1 MQIGKSVYY
10 PKPRDGSFYMLHF
23 TLFRALKR
31 RSRYWIVAVV
41 VVSLFALST
50 SLLTPSDA
58 SSPADTTENYAANR
72 AKLISYVLRNQLAR
86 HHYSHK
92 SFDDELSRAAY
103 NLFLK
108 QLDAQ
113 KRFLLQADIDQ
124 LQPYALLID
133 NEINQGVIELPAIA
147 ARIMDQRVR
156 QVQELVHA
164 LLKEEIDF
172 TKNEMIET
180 DNAKLSYCRDLPE
193 LRERWRKIIKYQ
205 LLGRYMNLLEDQK
218 KLESGGK
225 KIDKELMADARLKV
239 GKSLDQF
246 FSRMLEQKEQD
257 RFDSYFSAITEAFDP
272 HTSYLPPTQKEDF
285 DISMRGSLEGIGAT
299 LREEDGYIKVT
310 QIIPGSAAWRQGDLQ
325 AEDIILKVAEGRA
338 EPVDIT
344 DMRLRDAVSLIR
356 GKKGTEVRLTARK
369 PDGSKIVIPIVR
381 DVVQIDETFAR
392 GTTIKDEKSGK
403 VYGYIRI
410 PSFYRDF
417 QESDNG
423 GRNVTDDVR
432 AEIARLKDSNIDG
445 LILDVRNNGGGA
457 LSDAVSIAGLFI
469 HPGPVVQVRSSNGK
483 TQVLDD
489 DTKVVYSGPLAILVN
504 EFSASASEIL
514 AGALQDYRRAIVI
527 GSAHTHGKGTVQA
540 MLDLDRDFNLRNMD
554 QFLPL
559 GALKVT
565 IQKFYRVSG
574 GSTQYRGIVP
584 DIILP
589 DRLQYLKSGERYLDH
604 SLPWDTIEATSYRP
618 WPQALPDLEWL
629 QSRSQQRIKID
640 PEWQAINKDAARA
653 KERSEK
659 TLTSLQFSEL
669 HRDWLEEKKLAEAQ
683 RAESGMPKHGEKGGK
698 REPLLTDS
706 DKLKQLAKD
715 TEKDPVAKEA
725 MAVLTDITTH
735 PTAATQKAIKL
746 IN

>member
-1 MQIGKSVYY
+1 M
-10 PKPRDGSFYMLHF
+10 
-23 TLFRALKR
+23 
-31 RSRYWIVAVV
+31 VV
-41 VVSLFALST
+41 VVFVSFVALST
-50 SLLTPSDA
+50 SLLTTSDA
-58 SSPADTTENYAANR
+58 FSPSTTTDNFAADR

-92 SFDDELSRAAY
+92 AIDDELSRAAY

-113 KRFLLQADIDQ
+113 KRFLLQADID
-124 LQPYALLID
+124 LLNPYSLRID

-147 ARIMDQRVR
+147 AKIMDQRVL
-156 QVQELVHA
+156 QVRDLVHA

-172 TKNEMIET
+172 SKNEKIET
-180 DNAKLSYCRDLPE
+180 ANEKLIYCRDLAE
-193 LRERWRKIIKYQ
+193 LRERWRKTIKYQ
-205 LLGRYMNLLEDQK
+205 LLGRYLNLLEEQK
-218 KLESGGK
+218 KIENTSH
-225 KIDKELMADARLKV
+225 KIDEAIMADARVKV

-246 FSRMLEQKEQD
+246 FTRMLEQKEQD
-257 RFDSYFSAITEAFDP
+257 RFDSYFTAITEAFDP
-272 HTSYLPPTQKEDF
+272 HTNYMPPTQKEDF

-310 QIIPGSAAWRQGDLQ
+310 QIIPGSAAWRQGQLQ
-325 AEDIILKVAEGRA
+325 AEDIILKVAEGKA

-356 GKKGTEVRLTARK
+356 GKKGTEVRLTAKK
-369 PDGSKIVIPIVR
+369 PDGSKVVIPILR
-381 DVVQIDETFAR
+381 DVVQIDETFTR
-392 GTTIKDEKSGK
+392 GTTIKNEKSGK
-403 VYGYIRI
+403 IYGYIRI

-417 QESDNG
+417 QENGNG

-432 AEIARLKDSNIDG
+432 AEIAKLTSANIDG

-457 LSDAVSIAGLFI
+457 LSDAVSIAGLFFSD
-469 HPGPVVQVRSSNGK
+469 GPVVQVRSSNGK

-489 DTKVVYSGPLAILVN
+489 DDKKVVYSGPLAVLVN

-527 GSAHTHGKGTVQA
+527 GSSHTHGKGTVQA
-540 MLDLDRDFNLRNMD
+540 MLDLDRDFNLRNME

-565 IQKFYRVSG
+565 IQKFYRISG
-574 GSTQYRGIVP
+574 GSTQYRGVVP

-589 DRLQYLKSGERYLDH
+589 DRLQHLKSGEQYLDN
-604 SLPWDTIEATSYRP
+604 SLPWDTIEATQFRP
-618 WPQALPDLEWL
+618 WPQPFPELSWL
-629 QSRSQQRIKID
+629 QNRSQQRIKSD
-640 PEWQAINKDAARA
+640 PAWQVINRDAARA

-659 TLTSLQFSEL
+659 TLVPLQFSEL
-669 HRDWLEEKKLAEAQ
+669 RRDWLEENKLAEAQ
-683 RAESGMPKHGEKGGK
+683 RAESGMPNHDEKGSK
-698 REPLLTDS
+698 REPLLTEV

-725 MAVLTDITTH
+725 MAVLTDITTS
-735 PTAATQKAIKL
+735 PTAATKKAIKL

>member
-1 MQIGKSVYY
+1 
-10 PKPRDGSFYMLHF
+10 MLYT
-23 TLFRALKR
+23 TLLRRLGL

-41 VVSLFALST
+41 FISLFALST

-58 SSPADTTENYAANR
+58 SSPTETTENYAANR

-86 HHYSHK
+86 HHYTHK
-92 SFDDELSRAAY
+92 AIDDELSRTAY
-103 NLFLK
+103 SLFLK

-124 LQPYALLID
+124 LKPYSLQID

-147 ARIMDQRVR
+147 ARIMDQRVL
-156 QVQELVHA
+156 QVQNLVHA

-172 TKNEMIET
+172 SKNEKIET
-180 DNAKLSYCRDLPE
+180 DNEKLSYCRDLPE

-205 LLGRYMNLLEDQK
+205 LLGRYLNLLEDQK
-218 KLESGGK
+218 KIESTSN
-225 KIDKELMADARLKV
+225 KIDKELMADAKSKV

-246 FSRMLEQKEQD
+246 FARMLEQKEQD
-257 RFDSYFSAITEAFDP
+257 RFDSYFTAITEAFDP
-272 HTSYLPPTQKEDF
+272 HTNYMPPTQKEDF

-310 QIIPGSAAWRQGDLQ
+310 QIIPGSAAWRQGELQ
-325 AEDIILKVAEGRA
+325 AEDVILKVAEGTA
-338 EPVDIT
+338 EAVDIT

-369 PDGSKIVIPIVR
+369 ADGSKIVIPIIR

-392 GTTIKDEKSGK
+392 GTTITDEKSGK
-403 VYGYIRI
+403 TYGYIRI

-417 QESDNG
+417 QESGNG

-432 AEIARLKDSNIDG
+432 AEIAKLKKANIDG

-457 LSDAVSIAGLFI
+457 LTDAVSIAGLFI
-469 HPGPVVQVRSSNGK
+469 SDGPVVQVRSSNGK

-489 DTKVVYSGPLAILVN
+489 DDSKVVYSGPLAVLVN

-565 IQKFYRVSG
+565 IQKFYRISG
-574 GSTQYRGIVP
+574 GSTQYRGVVP

-589 DRLQYLKSGERYLDH
+589 DRLQYLKSGEQYLDN
-604 SLPWDTIEATSYRP
+604 SLPWDTIAATDYRP
-618 WPQALPDLEWL
+618 WSQPFPELGWL
-629 QSRSQQRIKID
+629 QSRSQQRIKGD
-640 PEWQAINKDAARA
+640 PAWQTINKDAARA

-659 TLTSLQFSEL
+659 TLVPLQYSEL
-669 HRDWLEEKKLAEAQ
+669 RRDWLEENKLAEAQ
-683 RAESGMPKHGEKGGK
+683 RAESGMPKHGEKGNK
-698 REPLLTDS
+698 REPLLTEV
-706 DKLKQLAKD
+706 DKIKQLGKE

-725 MAVLTDITTH
+725 MAILTDITTH
-735 PTAATQKAIKL
+735 PTAVTRKAIKL

>member
-1 MQIGKSVYY
+1 
-10 PKPRDGSFYMLHF
+10 MLYS
-23 TLFRALKR
+23 TLLRRLKL
-31 RSRYWIVAVV
+31 RSRYWIAAVV
-41 VVSLFALST
+41 FVSLFALST

-58 SSPADTTENYAANR
+58 SSPTTTTENYAANR

-92 SFDDELSRAAY
+92 AIDDELSRTAY
-103 NLFLK
+103 SLFLK

-113 KRFLLQADIDQ
+113 KRFLLQSDIDQ
-124 LQPYALLID
+124 LKPYSLQID

-147 ARIMDQRVR
+147 ARIMDQRVI
-156 QVQELVHA
+156 QVQDLVHA

-172 TKNEMIET
+172 SKNEKIET
-180 DNAKLSYCRDLPE
+180 DNEKLTYCRDLPE

-205 LLGRYMNLLEDQK
+205 LLGRYLSLLEDQK
-218 KLESGGK
+218 KIESAGS
-225 KIDKELMADARLKV
+225 KIEKEIMADAKIKV

-246 FSRMLEQKEQD
+246 FARMLEQKEQD
-257 RFDSYFSAITEAFDP
+257 RFDSYFTAITEAFDP
-272 HTSYLPPTQKEDF
+272 HTNYMPPTQKEDF

-310 QIIPGSAAWRQGDLQ
+310 QIIPGSAAWRQGELQ
-325 AEDIILKVAEGRA
+325 AEDVILKVAEGKA
-338 EPVDIT
+338 EAVDIT

-356 GKKGTEVRLTARK
+356 GKKGTEVRLTARR
-369 PDGSKIVIPIVR
+369 PDGSKIVIPIIR

-403 VYGYIRI
+403 TYGYIRI

-417 QESDNG
+417 QESGSG

-432 AEIARLKDSNIDG
+432 TEIAKLKNIDG

-469 HPGPVVQVRSSNGK
+469 SDGPVVQVRSSNGK

-489 DTKVVYSGPLAILVN
+489 DDSKVVYSGPLAVLVN

-540 MLDLDRDFNLRNMD
+540 MLDLDRDFNLRNME

-565 IQKFYRVSG
+565 IQKFYRISG
-574 GSTQYRGIVP
+574 GSTQYRGVVP

-589 DRLQYLKSGERYLDH
+589 DRLQYLKSGEQYLDN
-604 SLPWDTIEATSYRP
+604 SLPWDTIEATDYRP
-618 WPQALPDLEWL
+618 WSQPFPELDWL
-629 QSRSQQRIKID
+629 QSRSQQRIKND
-640 PEWQAINKDAARA
+640 PAWQTINKDADRA

-659 TLTSLQFSEL
+659 TLVPLQFSEL
-669 HRDWLEEKKLAEAQ
+669 RRDWLEENKLAEAQ
-683 RAESGMPKHGEKGGK
+683 RVESGMPKHGEKGSK
-698 REPLLTDS
+698 REPLLTEV

-725 MAVLTDITTH
+725 MAILTDVTTH
-735 PTAATQKAIKL
+735 PTAVTQKAIKL

>member
-1 MQIGKSVYY
+1 
-10 PKPRDGSFYMLHF
+10 MLYT
-23 TLFRALKR
+23 TLHRRLGL

-41 VVSLFALST
+41 FVSLFALST

-58 SSPADTTENYAANR
+58 SSPAETTENYAANR

-92 SFDDELSRAAY
+92 AIDDELSRTAY
-103 NLFLK
+103 SLFLK

-124 LQPYALLID
+124 LKPYSLQID

-147 ARIMDQRVR
+147 ARIMDQRVL
-156 QVQELVHA
+156 QVQDLVHA

-172 TKNEMIET
+172 SKNEKIET
-180 DNAKLSYCRDLPE
+180 DNEKLTYCRDLPE

-205 LLGRYMNLLEDQK
+205 LLGRYLNLLEDQK
-218 KLESGGK
+218 KIESSSN
-225 KIDKELMADARLKV
+225 KIDKELMADAKIKV

-246 FSRMLEQKEQD
+246 FARMLEQKEQD
-257 RFDSYFSAITEAFDP
+257 RFDSYFTAITEAFDP
-272 HTSYLPPTQKEDF
+272 HTNYMPPTQKEDF

-310 QIIPGSAAWRQGDLQ
+310 QIIPGSAAWRQGELQ
-325 AEDIILKVAEGRA
+325 SEDVILKVAEGKA
-338 EPVDIT
+338 EAVDIT

-356 GKKGTEVRLTARK
+356 GKKGTEVRLTAKK
-369 PDGSKIVIPIVR
+369 PDGSKVVIPIIR

-403 VYGYIRI
+403 TYGYIRI

-417 QESDNG
+417 QESGNG

-432 AEIARLKDSNIDG
+432 TEIAKLKNSNIDG

-469 HPGPVVQVRSSNGK
+469 SDGPVVQVRSSNGK

-489 DTKVVYSGPLAILVN
+489 DDSKVVYSGPLAVLVN

-540 MLDLDRDFNLRNMD
+540 MLDLDRDFNLRNME

-565 IQKFYRVSG
+565 IQKFYRISG
-574 GSTQYRGIVP
+574 GSTQYRGVVP

-589 DRLQYLKSGERYLDH
+589 DRLQYLKSGEQFLDN
-604 SLPWDTIEATSYRP
+604 SLPWDTIEATDYRP
-618 WPQALPDLEWL
+618 WSQPFPELGWL
-629 QSRSQQRIKID
+629 QSRSQQRIKGD
-640 PEWQAINKDAARA
+640 PAWQTINKDAARA

-659 TLTSLQFSEL
+659 TLVPLQFSEL
-669 HRDWLEEKKLAEAQ
+669 RRDWLEENKLAEAQ
-683 RAESGMPKHGEKGGK
+683 RAESGMPKHGEKGSK
-698 REPLLTDS
+698 REPLLTEV
-706 DKLKQLAKD
+706 DKIKQLGKE

-725 MAVLTDITTH
+725 MAILTDITTH
-735 PTAATQKAIKL
+735 PTAVTRKAIKL

>member
-1 MQIGKSVYY
+1 
-10 PKPRDGSFYMLHF
+10 MLHSSLLRRL
-23 TLFRALKR
+23 TL
-31 RSRYWIVAVV
+31 RSRRWMVV
-41 VVSLFALST
+41 VVFVSLVALST
-50 SLLTPSDA
+50 SLLTTSDA
-58 SSPADTTENYAANR
+58 FSPATTTDNFAADR

-92 SFDDELSRAAY
+92 AIDDELSRAAY

-124 LQPYALLID
+124 LNPYSLRID
-133 NEINQGVIELPAIA
+133 NEINEGVIELPAIA
-147 ARIMDQRVR
+147 AKIMDQRVL
-156 QVQELVHA
+156 QVRDLVHA

-172 TKNEMIET
+172 SRNEKIET
-180 DNAKLSYCRDLPE
+180 ANDKITYCRDLAE
-193 LRERWRKIIKYQ
+193 LRERWRKTVKYQ
-205 LLGRYMNLLEDQK
+205 LLGRYLNLLEDQK
-218 KLESGGK
+218 KIENTSN
-225 KIDKELMADARLKV
+225 KIDKALMADANAKV

-246 FSRMLEQKEQD
+246 FTRMLEQKEQD
-257 RFDSYFSAITEAFDP
+257 RFDSYFTAITEAFDP
-272 HTSYLPPTQKEDF
+272 HTNYMPPTQKEDF

-310 QIIPGSAAWRQGDLQ
+310 QIIPGSAAWRQGQLQ
-325 AEDIILKVAEGRA
+325 AEDIILKVAEGKA

-356 GKKGTEVRLTARK
+356 GKKGTEVRLTAKK
-369 PDGSKIVIPIVR
+369 PDGSKVVIPILR
-381 DVVQIDETFAR
+381 DVVQIDETFTR
-392 GTTIKDEKSGK
+392 GTTIKNEKSGK
-403 VYGYIRI
+403 IYGYIRI

-417 QESDNG
+417 QESGNG

-432 AEIARLKDSNIDG
+432 AEIAKLTSANIDG

-457 LSDAVSIAGLFI
+457 LSDAVSIAGLFFTD
-469 HPGPVVQVRSSNGK
+469 GPVVQVRSSNGK

-489 DTKVVYSGPLAILVN
+489 DDKKVIYSGPLAVLVN

-540 MLDLDRDFNLRNMD
+540 MLDLDRDFNLRNME

-565 IQKFYRVSG
+565 IQKFYRISG
-574 GSTQYRGIVP
+574 GSTQYRGVVP

-589 DRLQYLKSGERYLDH
+589 DRLQHLKSGEQYLDN
-604 SLPWDTIEATSYRP
+604 SLPWDTIEATQFRP
-618 WPQALPDLEWL
+618 WPQPFPELSWL
-629 QSRSQQRIKID
+629 QSRSQQRIKSD
-640 PEWQAINKDAARA
+640 PAWQVINRDAARA

-659 TLTSLQFSEL
+659 TLVPLQFSEL
-669 HRDWLEEKKLAEAQ
+669 RRDWLEENKLAEAQ
-683 RAESGMPKHGEKGGK
+683 RAESGMPNHDEKGSK
-698 REPLLTDS
+698 REPLLTEV

-725 MAVLTDITTH
+725 MAVLTDITTS
-735 PTAATQKAIKL
+735 PTAATKKAIKL

>member
-1 MQIGKSVYY
+1 
-10 PKPRDGSFYMLHF
+10 MLYSS
-23 TLFRALKR
+23 LLRRLR
-31 RSRYWIVAVV
+31 LRSRYWIGVV
-41 VVSLFALST
+41 VFVSLFALST
-50 SLLTPSDA
+50 SLLTSSDA
-58 SSPADTTENYAANR
+58 SGPTATTENYAANR

-92 SFDDELSRAAY
+92 AIDNELSRTAY
-103 NLFLK
+103 SLFLK

-124 LQPYALLID
+124 LKPYSLQID

-147 ARIMDQRVR
+147 ARIMDQRVL
-156 QVQELVHA
+156 QVQDMVHT
-164 LLKEEIDF
+164 LLNEEIDF
-172 TKNEMIET
+172 AKNEKIET
-180 DNAKLSYCRDLPE
+180 DNEKLTYCRDLPE

-205 LLGRYMNLLEDQK
+205 LLGRYLSLLEDQK
-218 KLESGGK
+218 KIESSSNN
-225 KIDKELMADARLKV
+225 IDKEIMADAKNKV

-246 FSRMLEQKEQD
+246 FARMLEQKEQD
-257 RFDSYFSAITEAFDP
+257 RFDSYFTAITEAFDP
-272 HTSYLPPTQKEDF
+272 HTNYMPPTQKEDF

-310 QIIPGSAAWRQGDLQ
+310 QIIPGSAAWRQGELQ
-325 AEDIILKVAEGRA
+325 AEDIILKVAEGKA
-338 EPVDIT
+338 EAVDIT

-356 GKKGTEVRLTARK
+356 GKKGTEVRLTAKK
-369 PDGSKIVIPIVR
+369 PDGSKIVIPIIR

-403 VYGYIRI
+403 TYGYIRI

-417 QESDNG
+417 QESGNG
-423 GRNVTDDVR
+423 GRNVTDDVKT
-432 AEIARLKDSNIDG
+432 EIAKLKNANIDG

-469 HPGPVVQVRSSNGK
+469 SDGPVVQVRSSNGK

-489 DTKVVYSGPLAILVN
+489 DDSKVIYSGPLAVLVN

-565 IQKFYRVSG
+565 IQKFYRISG
-574 GSTQYRGIVP
+574 GSTQYRGVVP

-589 DRLQYLKSGERYLDH
+589 DRLQHLKSGEQYLDN
-604 SLPWDTIEATSYRP
+604 SLPWDTIEATEYRP
-618 WPQALPDLEWL
+618 WPQPFPELDWL
-629 QSRSQQRIKID
+629 QSRSRQRIKGD
-640 PEWQAINKDAARA
+640 PAWQAINRDAARA

-659 TLTSLQFSEL
+659 TLVPLQFSEL
-669 HRDWLEEKKLAEAQ
+669 RRDWLEENKLAEAQ
-683 RAESGMPKHGEKGGK
+683 RAESGMPKHGEKGSK
-698 REPLLTDS
+698 REPLLTEV
-706 DKLKQLAKD
+706 DKIKQLGKD

-735 PTAATQKAIKL
+735 PTAATRKAIKV